1 MITTLACGRLT
12 NRETGEFKGCGFI
25 EFWETGPVDKV
36 VLKNGEDLLGRQ
48 VRIDYAGTKK
58 DSW

>member
-1 MITTLACGRLT
+1 LACGRLT